1 MPASYD
7 LLLWQGN
14 NPPLVFR
21 FRDASGLFALT
32 DERFILT
39 FTYRGT
45 LILKKDTAT
54 GSEAFAIDTEAST
67 LTWLP
72 SVDETRVLPLGR
84 HAKWELEKWKDDVQ
98 VTLLAGALIVSGGDN
113 VDV

>member
-7 LLLWQGN
+7 LPLWRGN
-14 NPPLVFR
+14 NPQQVFR
-21 FRDASGLFALT
+21 FRDAEGLFVLT

-39 FTYRGT
+39 VTYRGA

-54 GSEAFAIDTEAST
+54 SGSSFAIDTDAST
-67 LTWLP
+67 LTWSP
-72 SVDETRVLPLGR
+72 TVDETRMLPLGR
-84 HAKWELEKWKDDVQ
+84 VAKWELEKWKDGVQ